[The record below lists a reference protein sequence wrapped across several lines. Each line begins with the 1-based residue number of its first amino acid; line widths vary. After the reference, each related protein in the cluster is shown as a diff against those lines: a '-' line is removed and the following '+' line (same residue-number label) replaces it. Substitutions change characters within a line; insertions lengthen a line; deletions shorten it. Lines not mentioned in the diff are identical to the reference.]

1 MQLYLNVSSRHQP
14 GVGTCTFFFTDFRN
28 KLVFDPGKLMQS
40 SLMFV
45 GDERRLP

>member
-1 MQLYLNVSSRHQP
+1 MSLAGTSRGLGP
-14 GVGTCTFFFTDFRN
+14 VLFFTDFRN